1 MEIYSITENLEEDYD
16 DNELI
21 EALAD
26 VLMDRQEKVNNSLL
40 TQKNG
45 FTLLE
50 KRRLPG
56 EKPRLG
62 KSQIIIPSLISSLT
76 TSTPKI
82 NNDTTLIKLIPHSL
96 YYQHYTLYTVNIF
109 QRNLG
114 SFYGKVCTNYFNF

>member
-1 MEIYSITENLEEDYD
+1 MAIYLIIENLEEDYD
-16 DNELI
+16 DNELV

-50 KRRLPG
+50 KRRFSG

-82 NNDTTLIKLIPHSL
+82 NNDTALIKSISTLL
-96 YYQHYTLYTVNIF
+96 YQHYT
-109 QRNLG
+109 Q
-114 SFYGKVCTNYFNF
+114 